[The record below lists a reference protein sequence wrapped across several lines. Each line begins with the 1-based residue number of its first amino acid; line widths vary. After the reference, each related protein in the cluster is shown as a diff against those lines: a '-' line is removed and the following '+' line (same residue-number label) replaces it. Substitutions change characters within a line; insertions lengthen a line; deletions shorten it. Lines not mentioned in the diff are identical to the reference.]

1 MNNLFITFNLKYSNV
16 TYKRNNMLGNNH
28 LKNLWQRLEW
38 PDKADIQHLQH
49 KQAKVLKLKHDPN
62 IFTFLPYK
70 IQSIKTC

>member
-1 MNNLFITFNLKYSNV
+1 
-16 TYKRNNMLGNNH
+16 MLGNNH

-70 IQSIKTC
+70 IKKYKNMLANSPIPLPAFTKHKVT